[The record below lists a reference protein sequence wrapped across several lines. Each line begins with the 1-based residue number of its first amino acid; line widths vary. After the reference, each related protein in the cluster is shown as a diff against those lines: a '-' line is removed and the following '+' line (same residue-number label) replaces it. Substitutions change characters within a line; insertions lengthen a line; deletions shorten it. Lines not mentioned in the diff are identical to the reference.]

1 MNKVRHKG
9 RLAQTGIYLGKLLRM
24 FVFQNDWKVLPM
36 AAVITGVVTYV
47 LGTYLF
53 VTQEGTISG
62 SFALVCVCIWN
73 GFFNSIQSVCR
84 ERSIVKR
91 EHRSGMHISAYI
103 AAQMIYQMLLCLA
116 QTIITLVIFRLTSVN
131 TPAAGIVTPWGL
143 VDLGITIFL
152 VTYAADMM
160 ALTISCLVR
169 TTTTAMTVMP
179 FLLIFQLVFSGTF
192 FSLEGFAEKLTA
204 LTISRWGING
214 ICAIGRYNQQPM
226 VTLWNTIF
234 KFRDVDLFGM
244 QPLSAAIREVEE
256 RGYLNDFLLWSGKYN
271 QNEAF
276 ASTAEN
282 VLQAWRVLGLIVIV
296 CALASVIALKAID
309 RDKR

>member
-1 MNKVRHKG
+1 MQCINER
-9 RLAQTGIYLGKLLRM
+9 
-24 FVFQNDWKVLPM
+24 ND
-36 AAVITGVVTYV
+36 
-47 LGTYLF
+47 
-53 VTQEGTISG
+53 SG
-62 SFALVCVCIWN
+62 
-73 GFFNSIQSVCR
+73 
-84 ERSIVKR
+84 
-91 EHRSGMHISAYI
+91 
-103 AAQMIYQMLLCLA
+103 
-116 QTIITLVIFRLTSVN
+116 IITLVIFRLTGVN